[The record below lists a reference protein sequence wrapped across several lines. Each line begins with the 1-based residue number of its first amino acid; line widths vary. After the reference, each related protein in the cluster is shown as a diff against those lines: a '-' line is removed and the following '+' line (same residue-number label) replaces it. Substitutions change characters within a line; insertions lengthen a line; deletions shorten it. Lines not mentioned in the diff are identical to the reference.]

1 MAGGLAQRQGPQDP
15 LAETGVGLRAGP
27 LGLRLRRAHLA
38 DLLGAG
44 GGLQPGPVGQ
54 AGGVDQGGGGALL
67 GLPAP
72 VGPLLGDER
81 LAPSGH
87 LELGGELVDGDLL
100 LALDGEG
107 APLVEGAVGLG
118 LELLAQ
124 RGLEGLLNVRLGA
137 QGQDAHVADLD
148 AHAGQPLLAPHP
160 VHEGVAHQGQ
170 AGGQGLGQIESAQ
183 DVDDEGLGDLADEV
197 GDLPH
202 ALDALGVVGHG
213 VDGEV
218 EAAGGG
224 LGVGEAVGE
233 HGLNGDVLLVAG
245 GDVEE
250 DGALVVGGG
259 HLGDRGEGGPEPEGE
274 ADAAVG
280 RRPAAQV
287 HDVLGGGALVAG
299 EEEQAADAS
308 HGGLLRRCGER
319 RLAVRGLSARVIGK
333 RRLPAGAGTAAPR
346 FRQNDDIWA
355 RHFSSR

>member
-1 MAGGLAQRQGPQDP
+1 MEIARRNNLEKGPKHIEVWFYFVHQSVTNSVIVSSHD
-15 LAETGVGLRAGP
+15 VW
-27 LGLRLRRAHLA
+27 
-38 DLLGAG
+38 
-44 GGLQPGPVGQ
+44 VK
-54 AGGVDQGGGGALL
+54 
-67 GLPAP
+67 
-72 VGPLLGDER
+72 
-81 LAPSGH
+81 
-87 LELGGELVDGDLL
+87 
-100 LALDGEG
+100 
-107 APLVEGAVGLG
+107 
-118 LELLAQ
+118 
-124 RGLEGLLNVRLGA
+124 GLLDVRLGA

-160 VHEGVAHQGQ
+160 VHEGFAHQGQ
-170 AGGQGLGQIESAQ
+170 AGGQGLGQIEGAQ

-202 ALDALGVVGHG
+202 ALDAPGVVGHG

-224 LGVGEAVGE
+224 LGVGKAVGE

-250 DGALVVGGG
+250 DGALVVDGG

-274 ADAAVG
+274 ADAAVD
-280 RRPAAQV
+280 RPPAAQV

-319 RLAVRGLSARVIGK
+319 RCAGVRR
-333 RRLPAGAGTAAPR
+333 RRLPAGAGTAAPC